1 MKYFLNYH
9 IYILL
14 LFFNPAFVE
23 AQDIE
28 SIGKKQPVKLTGSL
42 GFNNTFYH
50 ATGIDNR
57 RPPYLWYLMGNVNI
71 NLYGWSVPLSVYYS
85 NQNVQFRQPFNQ
97 YGMSPKYKWITAHLG
112 YRNMT
117 FSPYTLGGITFF
129 GAGVELTPGIV
140 RFSAMYG
147 RLYKAIQEDTT
158 SSSNI
163 VPAFKRMGGG
173 FKIGVGKNGDFI
185 DLSVFAAKDDV
196 SSLPYIPV
204 ASNVLPASNLVFGIN
219 GQKKIAKK
227 VVVSAEYASSAYTR
241 DVTAQESDRPASV
254 FTPFIVN
261 KQSTQYHKAFKT
273 TIAYNA
279 KFYGIAFGYERID
292 PDFKTMGSYFFNND
306 LINYTVAPSLRLFDQ
321 KLSINANVGIQKN
334 NIQKQDVSTVKRTLM
349 SFNVNF
355 MPSQKWNFAAQYS
368 NFIMY
373 NRISTKFSQ
382 FNTLDSLNF
391 YQVTESANFN
401 TAYNTGTK
409 ERKHGVNMNVSFQRA
424 NQTQGE
430 SVTSNTSL
438 FYNGNLSYR
447 INLTPTSTTISVG
460 CNANQNTV
468 GGIPSIAIG
477 PSVSLGKLF
486 FEKKLRTNVSV
497 TYNTTFKDKKSS
509 GDAWNASATAGYTYR
524 KHHNL
529 NMNLLVLNR
538 DAIGLNAVSFTEY
551 TLIAG
556 YGYTF

>member
-1 MKYFLNYH
+1 
-9 IYILL
+9 
-14 LFFNPAFVE
+14 
-23 AQDIE
+23 
-28 SIGKKQPVKLTGSL
+28 
-42 GFNNTFYH
+42 
-50 ATGIDNR
+50 
-57 RPPYLWYLMGNVNI
+57 
-71 NLYGWSVPLSVYYS
+71 
-85 NQNVQFRQPFNQ
+85 
-97 YGMSPKYKWITAHLG
+97 
-112 YRNMT
+112 
-117 FSPYTLGGITFF
+117 
-129 GAGVELTPGIV
+129 
-140 RFSAMYG
+140 
-147 RLYKAIQEDTT
+147 
-158 SSSNI
+158 
-163 VPAFKRMGGG
+163 
-173 FKIGVGKNGDFI
+173 
-185 DLSVFAAKDDV
+185 
-196 SSLPYIPV
+196 
-204 ASNVLPASNLVFGIN
+204 
-219 GQKKIAKK
+219 
-227 VVVSAEYASSAYTR
+227 
-241 DVTAQESDRPASV
+241 
-254 FTPFIVN
+254 
-261 KQSTQYHKAFKT
+261 
-273 TIAYNA
+273 
-279 KFYGIAFGYERID
+279 
-292 PDFKTMGSYFFNND
+292 
-306 LINYTVAPSLRLFDQ
+306 
-321 KLSINANVGIQKN
+321 
-334 NIQKQDVSTVKRTLM
+334 
-349 SFNVNF
+349 
-355 MPSQKWNFAAQYS
+355 
-368 NFIMY
+368 MY